1 MDEDVKVD
9 KKRGAQ
15 KGVRFGGRKKG
26 TPNKVSG
33 ALRERIAKFL
43 DDKWDEAEAA
53 WDNIDEPKDKL
64 KLYIELSA
72 YVMPK
77 LQSVQL
83 QADVHTTNSVQE
95 DLIKLAMEE

>member
-1 MDEDVKVD
+1 MDEEVKI
-9 KKRGAQ
+9 KRRGGAP
-15 KGVRFGGRKKG
+15 KGVRYGGRKKG

-95 DLIKLAMEE
+95 DLIKLATEE